1 MSELIDALPGIE
13 LPVSDVTQQLA
24 AMWATG
30 PQSALTEARAS
41 QMNVVLHLGTRVQ
54 PADALKR
61 FEELIEFSHRY
72 PCRIIVLCPKQ
83 NERDGS
89 MQAKLFSQC
98 YIGSSLRE
106 MCCSEALLL
115 SYEIDNCGFLS
126 NQVSVWLESD
136 LPTYHWFCGVR
147 TERVASYCSHLLQG
161 VRRVL
166 FDSSEWGDAYA
177 DIPWPQS
184 LKVKD
189 LAAARLLPVRQALG
203 QYLSAYTVA
212 EICDQLHGVRLVYHP
227 DYRGEAVCLIQWL
240 KACIQLC
247 EPEASTMDL
256 QLDWQLQPAGTE
268 DAVASLSLEFQYANE
283 YYFTWVQQAAGN
295 LGEIRAFLGRSE
307 ERIPTRVKPLSPA
320 QALSEALLF

>member
-24 AMWATG
+24 TMWDTG
-30 PQSALTEARAS
+30 PQSGLTEARAS

-54 PADALKR
+54 PAEALKR

-83 NERDGS
+83 NEFDGS

-98 YIGSSLRE
+98 YIGASLRE

-115 SYEIDNCGFLS
+115 SYEIDNSGFLS

-147 TERVASYCSHLLQG
+147 KVRVESYCNNLLHG

-177 DIPWPQS
+177 DIAWPQS

-212 EICDQLHGVRLVYHP
+212 EICDQLRGVRLVYHP
-227 DYRGEAVCLIQWL
+227 DYRGEANCLLQWIQ
-240 KACIQLC
+240 ACIQLC
-247 EPEASTMDL
+247 GAEAAALDC
-256 QLDWQLQPAGTE
+256 QLDWQLQAAE
-268 DAVASLSLEFQYANE
+268 SDDAIASLSLEFQYAND
-283 YYFTWVQQAAGN
+283 YHFTWVQQAAGN
-295 LGEIRAFLGRSE
+295 LGEIRAFLGKSDE
-307 ERIPTRVKPLSPA
+307 CIPTRVKPLSPA

>member
-13 LPVSDVTQQLA
+13 LPVSDVTQHLA
-24 AMWATG
+24 TMWDTG
-30 PQSALTEARAS
+30 PQSGLTEARAS

-54 PADALKR
+54 PAEALER
-61 FEELIEFSHRY
+61 FEELVEFSHRH

-83 NERDGS
+83 NELDGS

-98 YIGSSLRE
+98 YIGVSLRE

-115 SYEIDNCGFLS
+115 SYELDNSGFLS

-147 TERVASYCSHLLQG
+147 KERVESYCSHLLQG

-166 FDSSEWGDAYA
+166 FDSSDWGDMYA
-177 DIPWPQS
+177 DIQWPKY

-212 EICDQLHGVRLVYHP
+212 EICDQLRAVRLVYHP
-227 DYRGEAVCLIQWL
+227 DYRGEAVCLLQWIQ
-240 KACIQLC
+240 ACIQLC
-247 EPEASTMDL
+247 EPEASAMNR

-268 DAVASLSLEFQYANE
+268 DAVASLSLDFQYANE

-295 LGEIRAFLGRSE
+295 LGEIRAFLGRSK

>member
-1 MSELIDALPGIE
+1 MSELIDALPGIT
-13 LPVSDVTQQLA
+13 LPVSDVTGQLA
-24 AMWATG
+24 SMWATDLKLG
-30 PQSALTEARAS
+30 LSEARAS
-41 QMNVVLHLGTRVQ
+41 QMNVVLHLGSRVE
-54 PADALKR
+54 AAVALKR

-83 NERDGS
+83 NELDGS

-98 YIGSSLRE
+98 YIGESLRE

-115 SYEIDNCGFLS
+115 SYEIDNSGFLS

-147 TERVASYCSHLLQG
+147 KERVESYCSNLLQG
-161 VRRVL
+161 VRRV
-166 FDSSEWGDAYA
+166 FYDSSEWEDAYA
-177 DIPWPQS
+177 DIVWPRS

-212 EICDQLHGVRLVYHP
+212 EICDKLQAVRLVYHK
-227 DYRGEAVCLIQWL
+227 DYRGEAVCLLQWI
-240 KACIQLC
+240 KACILLC
-247 EPEASTMDL
+247 EPSAPACNS
-256 QLDWQLQPAGTE
+256 QLDWQLQVASSE

-283 YYFTWVQQAAGN
+283 YYFTWVQQAASN
-295 LGEIRAFLGRSE
+295 LGEIRAFLGKRE
-307 ERIPTRVKPLSPA
+307 EHIKTRVKLLSPA